1 MSTWVLGDPQILQL
15 DDINCYPVD
24 IWRVIAPV
32 NSTAP
37 RLSQGHPVTPHTM
50 TSTHLY
56 IHSHS
61 DIKSVAGR
69 SRRSKRVTSASQAF
83 VAVALVA
90 VVVMLGLPQQV
101 SAKPMPQSQERVIAQ
116 SAQEAV
122 AVFDSLNTLS
132 AIDRSDVFSSYVSD
146 IAAQAANFLGVDTR
160 LMQQSWLRADL
171 SHKLALI
178 NGLTQLGV
186 PYKNNAA
193 IENVAFDCS
202 GLVAFAWGKVGV
214 GMTHGSSAQF
224 ASATRV
230 KVEEAQPGDLIW
242 RPGHI
247 SMYLGVPSAI
257 LQTPYSGRSVELQIM
272 NERITSWV
280 KYANPLI

>member
-1 MSTWVLGDPQILQL
+1 MASNRPRELHRPPVESGPPCHPQ
-15 DDINCYPVD
+15 
-24 IWRVIAPV
+24 
-32 NSTAP
+32 
-37 RLSQGHPVTPHTM
+37 TM
-50 TSTHLY
+50 TTTHLY
-56 IHSHS
+56 PYTHL
-61 DIKSVAGR
+61 VV
-69 SRRSKRVTSASQAF
+69 RRPERTLGFRFACRAF
-83 VAVALVA
+83 VAAALVA
-90 VVVMLGLPQQV
+90 VVVMFGVPQQV

-122 AVFDSLNTLS
+122 AVFDTFTELG
-132 AIDRSDVFSSYVSD
+132 AVDRNDVFSALVAD
-146 IAAQAANFLGVDTR
+146 IARQAALFLGLDVR
-160 LMQQSWLRADL
+160 LMQQSWLRADM

-214 GMTHGSSAQF
+214 DMTHGSSAQF

-230 KVEEAQPGDLIW
+230 KVDEAQPGDLIW

-247 SMYLGVPSAI
+247 SMYLGVPSAV
-257 LQTPYSGRSVELQIM
+257 LQTPYSGRSVELQMM

>member
-1 MSTWVLGDPQILQL
+1 MASYRPRELHRPPVESGPPCHPQ
-15 DDINCYPVD
+15 
-24 IWRVIAPV
+24 
-32 NSTAP
+32 
-37 RLSQGHPVTPHTM
+37 TM
-50 TSTHLY
+50 TQTHLY
-56 IHSHS
+56 PYTHLVVRRLWRTLRMQSS
-61 DIKSVAGR
+61 CRSLVAL
-69 SRRSKRVTSASQAF
+69 AI
-83 VAVALVA
+83 VAVM
-90 VVVMLGLPQQV
+90 VMLGLPQQV

-122 AVFDSLNTLS
+122 AVFDSLTELS
-132 AIDRSDVFSSYVSD
+132 DADRSDVFSSYVSD
-146 IAAQAANFLGVDTR
+146 IAAQAANFLGVDAR
-160 LMQQSWLRADL
+160 VMQQSWLRADMP
-171 SHKLALI
+171 HKLALI

-193 IENVAFDCS
+193 TENVAFDCS

-224 ASATRV
+224 TSATRV
-230 KVEEAQPGDLIW
+230 KVEDAQPGDLIW

-257 LQTPYSGRSVELQIM
+257 LQTPYSGRSVELQLM

>member
-15 DDINCYPVD
+15 DDINCYLVD

-37 RLSQGHPVTPHTM
+37 RSSQGHPVTPKTM
-50 TSTHLY
+50 TTTHVY
-56 IHSHS
+56 THI
-61 DIKSVAGR
+61 
-69 SRRSKRVTSASQAF
+69 RRYVCL
-83 VAVALVA
+83 ALVA
-90 VVVMLGLPQQV
+90 VVVMFGVPQQV

-122 AVFDSLNTLS
+122 AVFDSFTELG
-132 AIDRSDVFSSYVSD
+132 AVDRNDVFSALVAD
-146 IAAQAANFLGVDTR
+146 IARQAALFLGLDVR
-160 LMQQSWLRADL
+160 VMQQSWLRADM

-214 GMTHGSSAQF
+214 DMTHGSSAQF

-230 KVEEAQPGDLIW
+230 KVDEAQPGDLIW

-247 SMYLGVPSAI
+247 SMYLGVPSAV
-257 LQTPYSGRSVELQIM
+257 LQTPYSGRSVELQMM

>member
-1 MSTWVLGDPQILQL
+1 
-15 DDINCYPVD
+15 
-24 IWRVIAPV
+24 
-32 NSTAP
+32 
-37 RLSQGHPVTPHTM
+37 M
-50 TSTHLY
+50 TSTHVY
-56 IHSHS
+56 THSNIHIHGLVRGLVRRYVYLVL
-61 DIKSVAGR
+61 VA
-69 SRRSKRVTSASQAF
+69 AAF
-83 VAVALVA
+83 VT
-90 VVVMLGLPQQV
+90 LGLPQQV

-122 AVFDSLNTLS
+122 AIFDSLTELS
-132 AIDRSDVFSSYVSD
+132 AADRNEVFSALVAD
-146 IAAQAANFLGVDTR
+146 IARQAALFLGVDAR

-171 SHKLALI
+171 AHKLALI

-186 PYKNNAA
+186 PYKINAA
-193 IENVAFDCS
+193 TENVAFDCS

-257 LQTPYSGRSVELQIM
+257 LQTPYSGRSVELQMM

>member
-1 MSTWVLGDPQILQL
+1 MAS
-15 DDINCYPVD
+15 Y
-24 IWRVIAPV
+24 R
-32 NSTAP
+32 P
-37 RLSQGHPVTPHTM
+37 RELHRPPAESGPPCHPLTM
-50 TSTHLY
+50 TTTHVY
-56 IHSHS
+56 THI
-61 DIKSVAGR
+61 
-69 SRRSKRVTSASQAF
+69 RRYVCL
-83 VAVALVA
+83 ALVA
-90 VVVMLGLPQQV
+90 AAFVLFGMPQQV

-116 SAQEAV
+116 SAKEAI
-122 AVFDSLNTLS
+122 AIFDSLTELS
-132 AIDRSDVFSSYVSD
+132 AADRSDVFSALVAD
-146 IAAQAANFLGVDTR
+146 IARQAAIFLGVDVR
-160 LMQQSWLRADL
+160 AMQQAWLAADL
-171 SHKLALI
+171 AHQRALV

-186 PYKNNAA
+186 PYKLNSA

-230 KVEEAQPGDLIW
+230 KVEDAQPGDLIW

-247 SMYLGVPSAI
+247 SMYLGVQSAV
-257 LQTPYSGRSVELQIM
+257 LQTPYSGRSVELQLM

>member
-1 MSTWVLGDPQILQL
+1 MSTWVLGDTQILQL

-24 IWRVIAPV
+24 IWRVIAPA

-37 RLSQGHPVTPHTM
+37 RSSQGHPVTPKTM
-50 TSTHLY
+50 ATTHLY
-56 IHSHS
+56 THSH
-61 DIKSVAGR
+61 IRKHVRIAL
-69 SRRSKRVTSASQAF
+69 AA
-83 VAVALVA
+83 AALVIIG
-90 VVVMLGLPQQV
+90 MPQHV
-101 SAKPMPQSQERVIAQ
+101 SAKPMPPSQERMIAQ
-116 SAQEAV
+116 SAQNAI
-122 AVFDSLNTLS
+122 AFFDSFPQLS
-132 AIDRSDVFSSYVSD
+132 TARRHDVFSAHVAD
-146 IAAQAANFLGVDTR
+146 IAKQVAIFLSVDAR
-160 LMQQSWLRADL
+160 LMQQAWLAADVVRQR
-171 SHKLALI
+171 ALI

-202 GLVAFAWGKVGV
+202 GLVAFAWGKAGV
-214 GMTHGSSAQF
+214 ELARGSSAQF
-224 ASATRV
+224 ASATLV

-257 LQTPYSGRSVELQIM
+257 LQTPYSGRSVELHKM
-272 NERITSWV
+272 NKRITSWV

>member
-15 DDINCYPVD
+15 DDINCYSVD
-24 IWRVIAPV
+24 IWRVIAPA

-37 RLSQGHPVTPHTM
+37 RSSQGHPVTPKTM
-50 TSTHLY
+50 TTTHLY
-56 IHSHS
+56 THSH
-61 DIKSVAGR
+61 IRKYVRIAL
-69 SRRSKRVTSASQAF
+69 AAAAF
-83 VAVALVA
+83 AIFG
-90 VVVMLGLPQQV
+90 MPQHV
-101 SAKPMPQSQERVIAQ
+101 SAKPMPEGQEQVIAT
-116 SAQEAV
+116 SAKEAI
-122 AVFDSLNTLS
+122 S
-132 AIDRSDVFSSYVSD
+132 VFSSLTRLSEADRNDVFLAYVSN
-146 IAAQAANFLGVDTR
+146 IAIQAANFLEIDTQQ
-160 LMQQSWLRADL
+160 MQKSWLAADFAHQRAL
-171 SHKLALI
+171 V

-186 PYKNNAA
+186 PYKNNAS
-193 IENVAFDCS
+193 IEDVAFDCS

-224 ASATRV
+224 ASATQI
-230 KVEEAQPGDLIW
+230 KVEDAQPGDLIW

-257 LQTPYSGRSVELQIM
+257 LQTPYSGRSVELQMM

>member
-1 MSTWVLGDPQILQL
+1 MASYRPRELHRP
-15 DDINCYPVD
+15 PVESG
-24 IWRVIAPV
+24 P
-32 NSTAP
+32 P
-37 RLSQGHPVTPHTM
+37 CHPHTM
-50 TSTHLY
+50 NSTHLY
-56 IHSHS
+56 IHSHR

-69 SRRSKRVTSASQAF
+69 PKRSLCVRSSCRSL
-83 VAVALVA
+83 VALVIVS
-90 VVVMLGLPQQV
+90 VVVTFGLPQQV

-122 AVFDSLNTLS
+122 SVFKSLTELS
-132 AIDRSDVFSSYVSD
+132 AADRSEVFSAHVAN
-146 IAAQAANFLGVDTR
+146 IAAEAANFLGVDAR
-160 LMQQSWLRADL
+160 VMQQSWLRADL

-193 IENVAFDCS
+193 TENVAFDCS
-202 GLVAFAWGKVGV
+202 GLVAFAWGKAGV
-214 GMTHGSSAQF
+214 ALSRGSSAQF
-224 ASATRV
+224 ASATLV

-257 LQTPYSGRSVELQIM
+257 LQTPYSGRSVELQLM

>member
-1 MSTWVLGDPQILQL
+1 
-15 DDINCYPVD
+15 
-24 IWRVIAPV
+24 
-32 NSTAP
+32 
-37 RLSQGHPVTPHTM
+37 M
-50 TSTHLY
+50 TTTHVY
-56 IHSHS
+56 THI
-61 DIKSVAGR
+61 
-69 SRRSKRVTSASQAF
+69 RRYVCL
-83 VAVALVA
+83 ALVA
-90 VVVMLGLPQQV
+90 AAFVLFGLPQQV

-122 AVFDSLNTLS
+122 AIFDSFTGLS
-132 AIDRSDVFSSYVSD
+132 AMDRNEVFSAYVAN
-146 IAAQAANFLGVDTR
+146 IAAQAANFLGVDVR
-160 LMQQSWLRADL
+160 LMQQAWLAADL
-171 SHKLALI
+171 AHQRALI

-214 GMTHGSSAQF
+214 GMSHGSSAQF

-230 KVEEAQPGDLIW
+230 KVEDAQPGDLIW

-247 SMYLGVPSAI
+247 AMYLGVQSAV
-257 LQTPYSGRSVELQIM
+257 LQTPYSGRSVELQMM

>member
-15 DDINCYPVD
+15 DDINCYLVD
-24 IWRVIAPV
+24 IWRVIAPA

-37 RLSQGHPVTPHTM
+37 RLSQGHPVTPKTM
-50 TSTHLY
+50 NSTHLY
-56 IHSHS
+56 PYTHL
-61 DIKSVAGR
+61 VV
-69 SRRSKRVTSASQAF
+69 RRSERTLDFRFVCRAF
-83 VAVALVA
+83 VAAALVA
-90 VVVMLGLPQQV
+90 VVVMFGLPQQV
-101 SAKPMPQSQERVIAQ
+101 SAKPMPQGQERVIAQ

-122 AVFDSLNTLS
+122 AIFDSLTELS
-132 AIDRSDVFSSYVSD
+132 AADQNDVFSAYVAN
-146 IAAQAANFLGVDTR
+146 IAAQAANFLGVDVR
-160 LMQQSWLRADL
+160 LMQQSWLRADM

-230 KVEEAQPGDLIW
+230 KVEDAQPGDLIW

-247 SMYLGVPSAI
+247 AMYLGVQSAV
-257 LQTPYSGRSVELQIM
+257 LQTPYSGRSVELQMM

>member
-1 MSTWVLGDPQILQL
+1 MSTWVLEDPQILQF
-15 DDINCYPVD
+15 DDINCYLVD
-24 IWRVIAPV
+24 IWRVFAPV

-37 RLSQGHPVTPHTM
+37 RSSQGHPVTPKTM
-50 TSTHLY
+50 TTTHVY
-56 IHSHS
+56 THI
-61 DIKSVAGR
+61 
-69 SRRSKRVTSASQAF
+69 RRYVCL
-83 VAVALVA
+83 ALVA
-90 VVVMLGLPQQV
+90 VVVMFGVPQQV

-122 AVFDSLNTLS
+122 AVFDSFTELG
-132 AIDRSDVFSSYVSD
+132 AVDRNDVFSALVAD
-146 IAAQAANFLGVDTR
+146 IARQAALFLGLDVR
-160 LMQQSWLRADL
+160 VMQQSWLRADM

-214 GMTHGSSAQF
+214 DMTHGSSAQF

-230 KVEEAQPGDLIW
+230 KVDEAQPGDLIW

-247 SMYLGVPSAI
+247 SMYLGVPSAV
-257 LQTPYSGRSVELQIM
+257 LQTPYSGRSVELQMM

>member
-1 MSTWVLGDPQILQL
+1 MSTWVLEDPQILQF

-37 RLSQGHPVTPHTM
+37 RSSQGHPVTPKTM
-50 TSTHLY
+50 TTQHRY
-56 IHSHS
+56 FHI
-61 DIKSVAGR
+61 
-69 SRRSKRVTSASQAF
+69 RRYVRFAIAAAAF
-83 VAVALVA
+83 
-90 VVVMLGLPQQV
+90 VMLGLPQHV
-101 SAKPMPQSQERVIAQ
+101 SAKPMPQGQEQEIAQ

-122 AVFDSLNTLS
+122 AVFSSLTRLS
-132 AIDRSDVFSSYVSD
+132 APDRGDVFLAYVSN
-146 IAAQAANFLGVDTR
+146 IAAQAANFLGVDAR
-160 LMQQSWLRADL
+160 VMQQSWLAADFAHQRAL
-171 SHKLALI
+171 V

-186 PYKNNAA
+186 PYKNNAST
-193 IENVAFDCS
+193 ENVAFDCS

-224 ASATRV
+224 ASATQIQ
-230 KVEEAQPGDLIW
+230 VEDAQPGDLIW

-247 SMYLGVPSAI
+247 AMYLGVQGAV
-257 LQTPYSGRSVELQIM
+257 LQTPYSGRSVELQLM

-280 KYANPLI
+280 RYANPLI

>member
-1 MSTWVLGDPQILQL
+1 MAS
-15 DDINCYPVD
+15 NCPRELHRPPVESG
-24 IWRVIAPV
+24 P
-32 NSTAP
+32 P
-37 RLSQGHPVTPHTM
+37 CHPHTM
-50 TSTHLY
+50 TTTHVY
-56 IHSHS
+56 THSKIHIHGH
-61 DIKSVAGR
+61 V
-69 SRRSKRVTSASQAF
+69 RRYVCL
-83 VAVALVA
+83 ALVA
-90 VVVMLGLPQQV
+90 AAFVLIGLPQQV

-116 SAQEAV
+116 SAKEAI
-122 AVFDSLNTLS
+122 AIFDSLTELS
-132 AIDRSDVFSSYVSD
+132 AADRSDVFSALVAD
-146 IAAQAANFLGVDTR
+146 IARQAAIFLGVDVR
-160 LMQQSWLRADL
+160 AMQQAWLAADL
-171 SHKLALI
+171 AHQRALV

-186 PYKNNAA
+186 PYKLNSA

-230 KVEEAQPGDLIW
+230 KVEDAQPGDLIW

-247 SMYLGVPSAI
+247 SMYLGVQSAV
-257 LQTPYSGRSVELQIM
+257 LQTPYSGRSVELQLM

>member
-1 MSTWVLGDPQILQL
+1 
-15 DDINCYPVD
+15 
-24 IWRVIAPV
+24 
-32 NSTAP
+32 
-37 RLSQGHPVTPHTM
+37 M
-50 TSTHLY
+50 TSTHLSSY
-56 IHSHS
+56 IPT
-61 DIKSVAGR
+61 
-69 SRRSKRVTSASQAF
+69 SRRTLLIKFA
-83 VAVALVA
+83 AVLGIGAMTLFGVSGG
-90 VVVMLGLPQQV
+90 VM
-101 SAKPMPQSQERVIAQ
+101 AKPMPQGQERVIAQ
-116 SAQEAV
+116 TAQEAV
-122 AVFDSLNTLS
+122 AVFDSLTQLS
-132 AIDRSDVFSSYVSD
+132 AADRSEVFSSYVSD
-146 IAAQAANFLGVDTR
+146 IAEQAANFLGVDAR
-160 LMQQSWLRADL
+160 VMQQSWLRADL

-230 KVEEAQPGDLIW
+230 KVEDAQPGDLIW

-257 LQTPYSGRSVELQIM
+257 LQTPYAGRSVELQMM

-280 KYANPLI
+280 KYANPLK

>member
-1 MSTWVLGDPQILQL
+1 MAS
-15 DDINCYPVD
+15 NCPRELHRPPVESG
-24 IWRVIAPV
+24 P
-32 NSTAP
+32 P
-37 RLSQGHPVTPHTM
+37 CHPHTM
-50 TSTHLY
+50 TTTHVYTHSNIHIHGHVRRY
-56 IHSHS
+56 ICLALV
-61 DIKSVAGR
+61 VA
-69 SRRSKRVTSASQAF
+69 AF
-83 VAVALVA
+83 VLF
-90 VVVMLGLPQQV
+90 GLPQQV

-116 SAQEAV
+116 SAKEAI
-122 AVFDSLNTLS
+122 AIFDSLTELS
-132 AIDRSDVFSSYVSD
+132 AADRSDVFSALVAD
-146 IAAQAANFLGVDTR
+146 IARQAAIFLGVDVR
-160 LMQQSWLRADL
+160 AMQQAWLAADL
-171 SHKLALI
+171 AHQRALV

-186 PYKNNAA
+186 PYKLNSA

-230 KVEEAQPGDLIW
+230 KVEDAQPGDLIW

-247 SMYLGVPSAI
+247 SMYLGVQSAV
-257 LQTPYSGRSVELQIM
+257 LQTPYSGRSVELQLM

>member
-15 DDINCYPVD
+15 DDINCYLVD

-37 RLSQGHPVTPHTM
+37 RSSQGHPVTPKTM
-50 TSTHLY
+50 TTTHVY
-56 IHSHS
+56 THI
-61 DIKSVAGR
+61 
-69 SRRSKRVTSASQAF
+69 RRYVCL
-83 VAVALVA
+83 ALVA
-90 VVVMLGLPQQV
+90 VVVMFGVPQQV

-116 SAQEAV
+116 SAQEAI
-122 AVFDSLNTLS
+122 AIFDSLTELS
-132 AIDRSDVFSSYVSD
+132 AADRSDVFSALVAD
-146 IAAQAANFLGVDTR
+146 IARQAALFLGLDVR
-160 LMQQSWLRADL
+160 VMQQSWLRADM

-214 GMTHGSSAQF
+214 DMTHGSSAQF

-230 KVEEAQPGDLIW
+230 KVDEAQPGDLIW

-247 SMYLGVPSAI
+247 SMYLGVPSAV
-257 LQTPYSGRSVELQIM
+257 LQTPYSGRSVELQMM

>member
-1 MSTWVLGDPQILQL
+1 MASNRPRELHRPPVESGPP
-15 DDINCYPVD
+15 CYP
-24 IWRVIAPV
+24 
-32 NSTAP
+32 
-37 RLSQGHPVTPHTM
+37 QTM
-50 TSTHLY
+50 TQTHRYSY
-56 IHSHS
+56 IYSFIYSYFHLGIS
-61 DIKSVAGR
+61 R
-69 SRRSKRVTSASQAF
+69 SRRNLRVKSACL
-83 VAVALVA
+83 VLAVALVG
-90 VVVMLGLPQQV
+90 VTVILGQPPHAF
-101 SAKPMPQSQERVIAQ
+101 AKPMPQGQERVIAQ

-122 AVFDSLNTLS
+122 AIFDSLTELS
-132 AIDRSDVFSSYVSD
+132 AADRNEVFSALVAD
-146 IAAQAANFLGVDTR
+146 IARQAALFLGVDAR

-171 SHKLALI
+171 AHKLALI

-186 PYKNNAA
+186 PYKINAA
-193 IENVAFDCS
+193 TENVAFDCS

-247 SMYLGVPSAI
+247 SMYLGVPSAV
-257 LQTPYSGRSVELQIM
+257 LQTPYSGRSVELQKM

>member
-1 MSTWVLGDPQILQL
+1 
-15 DDINCYPVD
+15 
-24 IWRVIAPV
+24 
-32 NSTAP
+32 
-37 RLSQGHPVTPHTM
+37 M
-50 TSTHLY
+50 TTTHVY
-56 IHSHS
+56 THIHRY
-61 DIKSVAGR
+61 VCL
-69 SRRSKRVTSASQAF
+69 
-83 VAVALVA
+83 ALVA
-90 VVVMLGLPQQV
+90 AAFVMLGMPQQV

-116 SAQEAV
+116 SAKEAI
-122 AVFDSLNTLS
+122 AIFDSLTELS
-132 AIDRSDVFSSYVSD
+132 AADRSDVFSALVAD
-146 IAAQAANFLGVDTR
+146 IARQAAIFLGVDVR
-160 LMQQSWLRADL
+160 AMQQAWLAADL
-171 SHKLALI
+171 AHQRALV

-186 PYKNNAA
+186 PYKLNSA

-230 KVEEAQPGDLIW
+230 KVEDAQPGDLIW

-247 SMYLGVPSAI
+247 SMYLGVQSAV
-257 LQTPYSGRSVELQIM
+257 LQTPYSGRSVELQLM

>member
-1 MSTWVLGDPQILQL
+1 MASNRPRELHRP
-15 DDINCYPVD
+15 PVESG
-24 IWRVIAPV
+24 P
-32 NSTAP
+32 P
-37 RLSQGHPVTPHTM
+37 CHPHTM
-50 TSTHLY
+50 TTTHVY
-56 IHSHS
+56 THI
-61 DIKSVAGR
+61 
-69 SRRSKRVTSASQAF
+69 RRYVCLT
-83 VAVALVA
+83 LVA
-90 VVVMLGLPQQV
+90 AAFVMLGMPQQV

-116 SAQEAV
+116 SAKEAI
-122 AVFDSLNTLS
+122 AIFDSLTELS
-132 AIDRSDVFSSYVSD
+132 AADRSDVFSALVAD
-146 IAAQAANFLGVDTR
+146 IARQAAIFLGVDVR
-160 LMQQSWLRADL
+160 AMQQAWLAADL
-171 SHKLALI
+171 AHQRALV

-186 PYKNNAA
+186 PYKLNSA

-230 KVEEAQPGDLIW
+230 KVEDAQPGDLIW

-247 SMYLGVPSAI
+247 SMYLGVQSAV
-257 LQTPYSGRSVELQIM
+257 LQTPYSGRSVELQLM

>member
-15 DDINCYPVD
+15 DDINCYLVD

-37 RLSQGHPVTPHTM
+37 RSSQGHPVTPPKNHDHT
-50 TSTHLY
+50 TCPH
-56 IHSHS
+56 I
-61 DIKSVAGR
+61 
-69 SRRSKRVTSASQAF
+69 RRYVCL
-83 VAVALVA
+83 ALVA
-90 VVVMLGLPQQV
+90 VVVMFGVPQQV

-122 AVFDSLNTLS
+122 AVFDSFTELG
-132 AIDRSDVFSSYVSD
+132 AVDRNDVFSALVAD
-146 IAAQAANFLGVDTR
+146 IARQAALFLGLDVR
-160 LMQQSWLRADL
+160 VMQQSWLRADM

-214 GMTHGSSAQF
+214 DMTHGSSAQF

-230 KVEEAQPGDLIW
+230 KVDEAQPGDLIW

-247 SMYLGVPSAI
+247 SMYLGVPSAV
-257 LQTPYSGRSVELQIM
+257 LQTPYSGRSVELQMM

>member
-1 MSTWVLGDPQILQL
+1 
-15 DDINCYPVD
+15 
-24 IWRVIAPV
+24 
-32 NSTAP
+32 
-37 RLSQGHPVTPHTM
+37 M
-50 TSTHLY
+50 TKTHLY
-56 IHSHS
+56 LHTQS
-61 DIKSVAGR
+61 DTQSSFCG
-69 SRRSKRVTSASQAF
+69 SKRILSFTFVCQLL
-83 VAVALVA
+83 VAVALCS
-90 VVVMLGLPQQV
+90 VVVIFGQPQHV

-116 SAQEAV
+116 SAQDAV
-122 AVFDSLNTLS
+122 AVFDSLSELG
-132 AIDRSDVFSSYVSD
+132 AVDRSDVFSAHVAN
-146 IAAQAANFLGVDTR
+146 IATQAANFLGVDAR
-160 LMQQSWLRADL
+160 LMQQSWLRADM

-202 GLVAFAWGKVGV
+202 GLVAFAGGKAGV
-214 GMTHGSSAQF
+214 ALSRGSSAQF
-224 ASATRV
+224 ASATLV

-247 SMYLGVPSAI
+247 SMYLGVPSAV
-257 LQTPYSGRSVELQIM
+257 LQTPYSGRSVELQKM

>member
-1 MSTWVLGDPQILQL
+1 MASYRPRELHRPPVESGPPCHPQ
-15 DDINCYPVD
+15 
-24 IWRVIAPV
+24 
-32 NSTAP
+32 
-37 RLSQGHPVTPHTM
+37 TM
-50 TSTHLY
+50 TTTHLY
-56 IHSHS
+56 THSNIHIRGH
-61 DIKSVAGR
+61 VRGY
-69 SRRSKRVTSASQAF
+69 VCL
-83 VAVALVA
+83 ALVA
-90 VVVMLGLPQQV
+90 TAFVMLGLPQQV

-122 AVFDSLNTLS
+122 AIFDSLTELS
-132 AIDRSDVFSSYVSD
+132 AADRSEVFSSYVAN
-146 IAAQAANFLGVDTR
+146 IAAQVANFLGVDVR
-160 LMQQSWLRADL
+160 LMQQSWLRADM

-230 KVEEAQPGDLIW
+230 KVEDAQPGDLIW

-247 SMYLGVPSAI
+247 AMYLGVQSAV
-257 LQTPYSGRSVELQIM
+257 LQTPYSGRSVELQMM

>member
-1 MSTWVLGDPQILQL
+1 
-15 DDINCYPVD
+15 
-24 IWRVIAPV
+24 
-32 NSTAP
+32 
-37 RLSQGHPVTPHTM
+37 
-50 TSTHLY
+50 
-56 IHSHS
+56 
-61 DIKSVAGR
+61 VA
-69 SRRSKRVTSASQAF
+69 A
-83 VAVALVA
+83 VAVAAAIFGIPTTAL
-90 VVVMLGLPQQV
+90 
-101 SAKPMPQSQERVIAQ
+101 AKPMPQGQERVIAQ

-122 AVFDSLNTLS
+122 AVFDSLTELS
-132 AIDRSDVFSSYVSD
+132 VADRTEVFSAHVAN
-146 IAAQAANFLGVDTR
+146 IAAQAANFLGVDSR
-160 LMQQSWLRADL
+160 LMQQAWLTADL
-171 SHKLALI
+171 VHQRALI

-230 KVEEAQPGDLIW
+230 NVEKAQPGDLIW

-247 SMYLGVPSAI
+247 SMYLGVPSAV
-257 LQTPYSGRSVELQIM
+257 LQTPYSGRSVELQMM

-280 KYANPLI
+280 KYANPLM